1 MKGLQPGSYFNG
13 DSLEIPAAAAAIA
26 ADYLPSG
33 LMCLPRAK
41 PDASSISECVSTA
54 AKT

>member
-13 DSLEIPAAAAAIA
+13 DSLISMEIPWRFAAAAAAIA

-33 LMCLPRAK
+33 LMRLP
-41 PDASSISECVSTA
+41 
-54 AKT
+54 